1 MTAIEDVEEYVYL
14 GRLLNTKNDLEPEI
28 HRRRRA
34 AWAAFNNIKSTTDA
48 LSCPKI
54 RAQLFDTTVLP
65 ALTYGSE
72 THRDAKRKV
81 A

>member
-34 AWAAFNNIKSTTDA
+34 AWAALNNIKNTSKRP
-48 LSCPKI
+48 SC
-54 RAQLFDTTVLP
+54 LHN
-65 ALTYGSE
+65 E
-72 THRDAKRKV
+72 TKVRLGWPRGEKKR
-81 A
+81 